1 MFLLFSQVQ
10 GNMFKQSRIAIFVF
24 YAYNNDTKL
33 NVENPQNRNYH
44 GCAKKHLSYL
54 QKQNVGKMNQE
65 NIVDKSLIFLS
76 VNYLFLKGKLFEGI
90 DFLMK
95 VLVLAEA

>member
-1 MFLLFSQVQ
+1 
-10 GNMFKQSRIAIFVF
+10 
-24 YAYNNDTKL
+24 
-33 NVENPQNRNYH
+33 
-44 GCAKKHLSYL
+44 
-54 QKQNVGKMNQE
+54 MNEE